1 MHSGSSSAPGAG
13 TSSSASAAAAG
24 STATALVDEVG
35 SSSSAAASTDAL
47 PCLRDDAFTGD
58 IDLKALRTSIVE
70 RRVLNERDCSNIL
83 DRQLMGIAGCVLR
96 CDYESASHR
105 LRHMVM
111 DKSEHAYV
119 EGFACE
125 DTLLLARTLRWCQ
138 LGNVFRFKGCVW
150 CLRFVGFVPCC

>member
-13 TSSSASAAAAG
+13 TSSSASAAAG

-58 IDLKALRTSIVE
+58 IDLEALRTSIME
-70 RRVLNERDCSNIL
+70 HSVLHHTDCPGMSKL
-83 DRQLMGIAGCVLR
+83 QLMVIAGCVLR
-96 CDYESASHR
+96 CDYESASRR
-105 LRHMVM
+105 LGHMVL

-125 DTLLLARTLRWCQ
+125 DTRLLARTLRWCQ
-138 LGNVFRFKGCVW
+138 RGDFFRFKGCVW

>member
-13 TSSSASAAAAG
+13 TSSSASAAAG

-35 SSSSAAASTDAL
+35 SSSSAAASTDAS
-47 PCLRDDAFTGD
+47 PRPWDAFTGD
-58 IDLKALRTSIVE
+58 IDLEALRTSIME
-70 RRVLNERDCSNIL
+70 HSVLHHTDCPGMSKL
-83 DRQLMGIAGCVLR
+83 QLMVIAGCVLR
-96 CDYESASHR
+96 CDYESASRR
-105 LRHMVM
+105 LGHMVL

-125 DTLLLARTLRWCQ
+125 DTRLLARTLRWCQ
-138 LGNVFRFKGCVW
+138 RGDFFRFKGCVW